1 MIKKRKA
8 QKQRM
13 YNDVEFLTTLT
24 PSRSCNNPESL
35 EKVCDY
41 IKNEY
46 RKIDIEYLEQKWE
59 VNGEIYSNIIASYN
73 PGKNKKRL
81 IVGAHYDVCGPQP
94 GADDNA
100 SGVAGLLE
108 TVRLFV
114 ENKPK
119 IDYQVDF
126 VAYCL
131 EEPPFFAS
139 DKMGSYVNARSLN
152 KNNVDVIGMICY
164 DMIGYFSDKPNSQPY
179 PTNELAKLYPSKA
192 NFIILVGI
200 KEYGSF
206 NVKFYENMCFKS
218 KIDVQMIN
226 FPDGRDLAGLSDHSN
241 YWKFG
246 YNAIMINDTAF
257 IRNPNY
263 HMETDTIETLDF
275 DKMSEVVNSAYRAMI
290 KF

>member
-1 MIKKRKA
+1 MIKKVKA
-8 QKQRM
+8 QKLRM
-13 YNDVEFLTTLT
+13 YRDVEFLTELT
-24 PSRSCNNPESL
+24 PSRSYNNLGSL
-35 EKVCDY
+35 NKVCDY

-46 RKIDIEYLEQKWE
+46 QELGIEYSEQTWE
-59 VNGEIYSNIIASYN
+59 ANGEIYRNIIASYN

-108 TVRLFV
+108 TVRLFM

-139 DKMGSYVNARSLN
+139 DKMGSYVHARSLN
-152 KNNVDVIGMICY
+152 KKNVDVIGMICY
-164 DMIGYFSDKPNSQPY
+164 DMIGYFSDKPRSQPY
-179 PTNELAKLYPSKA
+179 PTPELAKLYPSKA

-200 KEYGSF
+200 QQYGSF
-206 NVKFYENMCFKS
+206 NVKFHKLMSRRS
-218 KIDVQMIN
+218 KIDVQIIN
-226 FPDGRDLAGLSDHSN
+226 FPDSRDLAGLSDHRN
-241 YWKFG
+241 YWEFG
-246 YNAIMINDTAF
+246 YNALMVNDTAF

-263 HMETDTIETLDF
+263 HKDTDTIDTLDF
-275 DKMSEVVNSAYRAMI
+275 DKMSEVVNSAYRAMTRL
-290 KF
+290 

>member
-1 MIKKRKA
+1 
-8 QKQRM
+8 
-13 YNDVEFLTTLT
+13 
-24 PSRSCNNPESL
+24 
-35 EKVCDY
+35 
-41 IKNEY
+41 
-46 RKIDIEYLEQKWE
+46 
-59 VNGEIYSNIIASYN
+59 
-73 PGKNKKRL
+73 
-81 IVGAHYDVCGPQP
+81 
-94 GADDNA
+94 
-100 SGVAGLLE
+100 
-108 TVRLFV
+108 
-114 ENKPK
+114 
-119 IDYQVDF
+119 
-126 VAYCL
+126 
-131 EEPPFFAS
+131 
-139 DKMGSYVNARSLN
+139 
-152 KNNVDVIGMICY
+152 MICY
-164 DMIGYFSDKPNSQPY
+164 DMIGYFSANPTQPY